1 MKKMPTLFVR
11 EFWATGD
18 LKRTMN
24 RVTAGCE
31 WVKAGEGVATEKVD
45 GSCCAIIGGRLYKRY
60 DANARK
66 GRKPPAG
73 AIPCQGEPDPV
84 TGHWPCWVAVD
95 STAPADRWYWSA
107 YVNTPWAKEDG
118 TYEAVGPHF
127 QANPYGL
134 DDDYLERHGRI
145 KLKDCPRTYEGIK
158 EYLSTHEIEGIVWHR
173 GNGEM
178 CKIKRSDFGL
188 VWPVKESEPWAF

>member
-11 EFWATGD
+11 EFGD
-18 LKRTMN
+18 RGVIKRTLDL
-24 RVTAGCE
+24 VTPGCE
-31 WVKAGEGVATEKVD
+31 WVAAGEGVSTEKVD

-60 DANARK
+60 DANVQK

-73 AIPCQGEPDPV
+73 AILCQDKPDPM

-95 STAPADRWYWSA
+95 STNSADRWYWNA
-107 YVNTPWAKEDG
+107 YVNTPWAAKDG

-127 QANPYGL
+127 QNNPYGL
-134 DDDYLERHGRI
+134 DDDFLERHGRI
-145 KLKDCPRTYEGIK
+145 KLKDCPTDYEGIK
-158 EYLSTHEIEGIVWHR
+158 EYLRTHEIEGVVWHR
-173 GNGEM
+173 DNGEM

-188 VWPVKESEPWAF
+188 PWPVPESES